1 MENVLIQTQSKAET
15 ELLVALAKKMGMKAK
30 ALSKSEVEDWQL
42 AKWIDEAMQGKN
54 VSRDEVMH
62 SLGK

>member
-42 AKWIDEAMQGKN
+42 ANWIDEAMQGKD
-54 VSRDEVMH
+54 VSREEVMF
-62 SLGK
+62 SLSK